1 MFNCKLY
8 SVNQEMDT
16 KKMKK
21 SLVFITLAM
30 ASQATM
36 AIENGASLN
45 WAQNS
50 DMATFNCTGTVIGG
64 KYLLTAGHC
73 ELQRNNILFSDGSF
87 KSATVS
93 NNPLGLGDPNG
104 PDISVWTLD
113 TPHQTKDIRFVANLN
128 SEPVNNGDTI
138 NIYGFAGTQQ
148 LKVAQTQINSAGTA
162 NPYWYASIDTGNGT
176 TQAGDSGG
184 AWTNQAGDIVAIHNS
199 GAAGTML
206 ATRLSTVKDWL
217 LDEVDAWHYPTLA
230 TTTANRATITVQSL
244 HRNVTADTAYTDG
257 AITLVG
263 GTCLGNNAI
272 AAFDKCTYIVEGSG
286 EGKLYLSASEFV
298 HVNKQVK
305 PTNPTAPSGDSGG
318 GSFGWLSLAF
328 LALAMRLRK

>member
-1 MFNCKLY
+1 
-8 SVNQEMDT
+8 
-16 KKMKK
+16 MKK

-73 ELQRNNILFSDGSF
+73 EVQSKSILFSDGSF
-87 KSATVS
+87 KTATVS
-93 NNPLGLGDPNG
+93 NNPLGYGNPDG
-104 PDISVWTLD
+104 PDISVWTLN
-113 TPHQTKDIRFVANLN
+113 TPYQTENIRFLANLN
-128 SEPVNNGDTI
+128 SEPVSDGDII

-148 LKVAQTQINSAGTA
+148 LKSAQTQISLASTNK
-162 NPYWYASIDTGNGT
+162 PDWYASVDIGFGR

-184 AWTNQAGDIVAIHNS
+184 AWTNQAGDIVAVHRS
-199 GAAGTML
+199 GADGTML
-206 ATRLSTVKDWL
+206 ATRLSTSKDWL
-217 LDEVDAWHYPTLA
+217 LDEINGWHYPTLA
-230 TTTANRATITVQSL
+230 TTSANRATITVQSL

-305 PTNPTAPSGDSGG
+305 PTNPTNPTAPSGDSGG

>member
-1 MFNCKLY
+1 
-8 SVNQEMDT
+8 
-16 KKMKK
+16 MKK

-36 AIENGASLN
+36 AIENGTSLD
-45 WAQNS
+45 WSQYS

-73 ELQRNNILFSDGSF
+73 ELQNNNILFSDGSF

-113 TPHQTKDIRFVANLN
+113 TPYQTKDIRFVANLN

-184 AWTNQAGDIVAIHNS
+184 AWTNQVGDIVAIHNS

-230 TTTANRATITVQSL
+230 TTTANSATITVQSL
-244 HRNVTADTAYTDG
+244 HRNVTADSAYTDG

-263 GTCLGNNAI
+263 GSCLGNNAI

-286 EGKLYLSASEFV
+286 EGKLYLSANEYV
-298 HVNKQVK
+298 HVNKPK
-305 PTNPTAPSGDSGG
+305 PSIPDGGNTGSSGDSGG
-318 GSFGWLSLAF
+318 GSVGFGLL
-328 LALAMRLRK
+328 LLGALGLLRKKK